1 MTYLIA
7 LLNKIIAIVKNIN
20 RVPHDAIAGEKLDF
34 STNTPNILSRK
45 INKKPNDTPIAR
57 LERISKIETEND
69 IKTSKMIFLK

>member
-34 STNTPNILSRK
+34 K
-45 INKKPNDTPIAR
+45 H
-57 LERISKIETEND
+57 
-69 IKTSKMIFLK
+69 